1 MNKSKFLKK
10 SLAMLLALM
19 LVVAMIPLSASAA
32 VPNLSI
38 IFIDGNPVEAQDG
51 VFSADIGTKLNDKD
65 VTLSLGQELKD
76 ASLYLKKAN
85 SDVDRVEITT
95 TTGNTQRLLADYGVE
110 ENDVVTMDL
119 VLENDKDKTDYKT
132 FTVELTRKAA
142 NTTTTLEKVEPV
154 VGTGVYS
161 VTKNDADHLVNAV
174 VSYDTASHKIKVTA
188 AGKATISGTSV
199 ANGSGTSVATI
210 NVNHAGDT
218 KFTVTSESE
227 GNTAEYIIKVS
238 YENALTSFTIAG
250 VEAVI
255 EDKTGNDGKD
265 DTVTVTL
272 PKSAVLDKYNEAI
285 KDPKLPVTFVTNGDT
300 ASVDIKGVSDTSSTI
315 LDAKKDPQTVKSGDS
330 AFFGKLTDNNDGSL
344 DDIITGAQ
352 VEVTCAGVKQTYN
365 LVIKFQQDN
374 ATAITYARLDDQIG
388 TVEGKLVTA
397 ELPADADFTT
407 VEVVLRT
414 ATTVDSITVNDGDVK
429 DFIEGDIVNGE
440 QEWIVDASDTVNLT
454 KNAILTV
461 TAENG
466 EIANYTLSATKASN
480 VTTASLTS
488 VYLINGDEQYLGNI
502 NGHTIT
508 FNNIPYMTT
517 DIKDWKVYATPIAGS
532 NATAA
537 ANDVADPTTV
547 IANGTT
553 EAVELWANGSGN
565 VPLSAQGNKGTTNV
579 GQIAAVNKTNS
590 KVVTVYDVVVNLA
603 TAKTGNTLNSLE
615 ITAQSQVNNISD
627 KIVYRAISDAN
638 TVKGDVNETDAYNG
652 TIDLEVPFSLFD
664 NGTDYRY
671 TVTDFAADNGGVV
684 FGIQYDDTGASGT
697 GRYFVFPLKAT
708 VNDIET
714 KTITGSHIDP
724 QYTENNS
731 SGTDGN
737 TFKRVIVLTE
747 EIARKVLTDG
757 YSNGGSFYLP
767 ESDAKK
773 GVIYT
778 VNATQNDPSHDAVLS
793 TFSVGDFDFT
803 VNNSTYTISGTI
815 PWTYTYAGGTT
826 TPAAG
831 VAAGA
836 AAAGK
841 AFFADFEVSPYAVLS
856 NIRPAD
862 SEGFFAP
869 NGDINGDGEED
880 DGSINNLRFVFVRD
894 TNNKVKV
901 YRYLSTTG
909 GLEGAGEITSVT
921 VKAEDRLTTGD
932 VTEHEYKFDL
942 TYADANTEADI
953 TSFKIGNYNGTV
965 DNTDSE
971 DRTIRV
977 VMPYGTD
984 LKGLIPTFTTSP
996 YATVAIAAPNGT
1008 PLLSGKTS
1016 VNFSHPVELYVTSED
1031 GQETIKYTVTV
1042 TADLQFSDVDENDW
1056 FYNNVMGAVENGYMS
1071 GMGDGTFGPMK
1082 TATRAQFASALAC
1095 AMGYEAPEDST
1106 TIDTPFVD
1114 VDADDW
1120 YAGAVAFC
1128 KENGII
1134 SGYEDTTFRPDQTIT
1149 RQEAAAMLNNAFG
1162 LEASTDVS
1170 KFTDAGKIA
1179 SWATAHVAAVANAE
1193 LMNGDA
1199 AGTFRPT
1206 GTLTRA
1212 ELASILMNANIHGFI
1227 D

>member
-51 VFSADIGTKLNDKD
+51 VFSADIGTKLNDPD

-154 VGTGVYS
+154 VDTGVYS

-174 VSYDTASHKIKVTA
+174 VSYDNASHQIKVTA
-188 AGKATISGTSV
+188 AGKATISGSSV

-210 NVNHAGDT
+210 NVNHTGDT
-218 KFTVTSESE
+218 KFTVTSEST

-272 PKSAVLDKYNEAI
+272 PKSAVLDEHNEAI

-300 ASVDIKGVSDTSSTI
+300 ATVTLDGISDRNNPGDITGI
-315 LDAKKDPQTVKSGDS
+315 DPQTVKSGDS
-330 AFFGKLTDNNDGSL
+330 AFFGKLTDNTDGSL
-344 DDIITGAQ
+344 DDITTGAQ
-352 VEVTCAGVKQTYN
+352 VEVTCAGVKQTYD
-365 LVIKFQQDN
+365 LIIKFQQDN

-397 ELPADADFTT
+397 ELPADASFAD

-414 ATTVDSITVNDGDVK
+414 ATTVDSITVNDGTGSVK
-429 DFIEGDIVNGE
+429 NFTKGSIVDGE
-440 QEWIVDASDTVNLT
+440 QEWTYSTVDLR

-488 VYLINGDEQYLGNI
+488 VYLVNGDDKYLGNI

-508 FNNIPYMTT
+508 FDNIPYMTT

-537 ANDVADPTTV
+537 ANDAAVTTTV

-553 EAVELWANGSGN
+553 KAVDLWRNGSGN

-590 KVVTVYDVVVNLA
+590 NVVTVYDVVVNLA
-603 TAKTGNTLNSLE
+603 TAKTGNTLNTLKL
-615 ITAQSQVNNISD
+615 TSQPVGNDTD
-627 KIVYRAISDAN
+627 KEVYRAITNSN
-638 TVKGDVNETDAYNG
+638 TVLGDIDETNAYTG
-652 TIDLEVPFSLFD
+652 TIKLSLPYSLYDVD
-664 NGTDYRY
+664 NNAYRY
-671 TVTDFAADNGGVV
+671 TVTEFAADNGGVV
-684 FGIQYDDTGASGT
+684 FGIQFDNSTSAGEYII
-697 GRYFVFPLKAT
+697 FPLKAT
-708 VNDIET
+708 VSDLDEPVN
-714 KTITGSHIDP
+714 GSGISDST
-724 QYTENNS
+724 QFGSIAVN
-731 SGTDGN
+731 SGTNGN
-737 TFKRVIVLTE
+737 KFAKIIVLPE
-747 EIARKVLTDG
+747 ETARKVLTSPTGYIMTSAEAKDG
-757 YSNGGSFYLP
+757 
-767 ESDAKK
+767 
-773 GVIYT
+773 VMYT
-778 VNATQNDPSHDAVLS
+778 IDTTQQDPSHDATLS

-826 TPAAG
+826 TPAAD

-841 AFFADFEVSPYAVLS
+841 AFFADFEISPYAVLS
-856 NIRPAD
+856 NTLTVGGEA
-862 SEGFFAP
+862 FFAP
-869 NGDINGDGEED
+869 NGDTNGDGEVD
-880 DGSINNLRFVFVRD
+880 DGSDKNLRFVFVRD

-942 TYADANTEADI
+942 TYSDANTEADI

-1031 GQETIKYTVTV
+1031 GLETIKYTVTV
-1042 TADLQFSDVDENDW
+1042 TADLQFSDVNENDR

-1212 ELASILMNANIHGFI
+1212 ELASIMMNANIHGFI

>member
-51 VFSADIGTKLNDKD
+51 VFSADIGTKHNDPD

-110 ENDVVTMDL
+110 EDDVVTMDL

-132 FTVELTRKAA
+132 FTVELTRKAS

-161 VTKNDADHLVNAV
+161 VTKNDAAHTVDV
-174 VSYDTASHKIKVTA
+174 VLAYGATAPKINVTA
-188 AGKATISGTSV
+188 AEKATISGKTTETISV
-199 ANGSGTSVATI
+199 SDGA
-210 NVNHAGDT
+210 
-218 KFTVTSESE
+218 KFTVVSEST
-227 GNTAEYIIKVS
+227 GNKAEYIIKVS

-255 EDKTGNDGKD
+255 EDKDNNNNGKH

-272 PKSAVLDKYNEAI
+272 PKSAVLNEYNEAI
-285 KDPKLPVTFVTNGDT
+285 KNPKLPVTFVTNGDT
-300 ASVDIKGVSDTSSTI
+300 ATVTLTGISDRTTTDITGI
-315 LDAKKDPQTVKSGDS
+315 DPQTVKSGDS
-330 AFFGKLTDNNDGSL
+330 AFFGKLTDNTDGSL
-344 DDIITGAQ
+344 DEITSNNGLT
-352 VEVTCAGVKQTYN
+352 VTCAGVTQTYD

-397 ELPADADFTT
+397 ELPADASFAD

-414 ATTVDSITVNDGDVK
+414 ATTVDSITVNDGTGSVK
-429 DFIEGDIVNGE
+429 NFTKGS
-440 QEWIVDASDTVNLT
+440 IVDGDREWTYSTVDLR

-488 VYLINGDEQYLGNI
+488 VYLVNGDDKYLGNI

-537 ANDVADPTTV
+537 ANGAAVTTTV

-553 EAVELWANGSGN
+553 KAADLWKNGSGN

-590 KVVTVYDVVVNLA
+590 NVVTVYDVVVNLA

-615 ITAQSQVNNISD
+615 ITAQSQVNNTSD

-664 NGTDYRY
+664 TGTDYRY

-684 FGIQYDDTGASGT
+684 FGIQYDDTVASGT
-697 GRYFVFPLKAT
+697 GKYFVFPLKAT

-826 TPAAG
+826 TPDAG

-841 AFFADFEVSPYAVLS
+841 AFFADFEISPYAVLS
-856 NIRPAD
+856 NTLTVGGEA
-862 SEGFFAP
+862 FFAP
-869 NGDINGDGEED
+869 NGDTNGDGEVD
-880 DGSINNLRFVFVRD
+880 DGSAKNLRFVFVRD

-1031 GQETIKYTVTV
+1031 GLETIKYTVTV
-1042 TADLQFSDVDENDW
+1042 TADLQFSDVNEDDW

-1095 AMGYEAPEDST
+1095 AMGYEAPEDPT